1 MSPDSPPTPAA
12 PPARI
17 PARGIFTLACASA
30 VAWLASPQIGLA
42 VGLALGLIGLAH
54 WPAESKKLSR
64 LLIQSCVV
72 LLGFRMDLGHVARAG
87 VPGLLF
93 AAGTI
98 AGTFALGE
106 LLRRTLVIPA
116 RISTLICSGT
126 AICGGSAIAAVGAA
140 IRATGPELAVATG
153 TVFILNG
160 IALFLFPWLGHQLAL
175 DATQF
180 GTWAGVAIHD
190 VSSVVGA
197 ARAFAANSHDP
208 LDPHSASVET
218 TAAIVKLSRV
228 LWIVP
233 IAAIAAMLASRSK
246 GSDSHETES
255 SAAAWSPTQI
265 LPWFIILF
273 LLASL
278 ARTLLPSLA
287 TIEPQIRLLTAIGMS
302 LALFLI
308 GTGLT
313 RSALAKVGWKPM
325 LEAIVLWIAIAG
337 AALLV
342 VTRGGLA
349 DPATMTQRE
358 PARIAP
364 STR

>member
-1 MSPDSPPTPAA
+1 M
-12 PPARI
+12 
-17 PARGIFTLACASA
+17 LACAA
-30 VAWLASPQIGLA
+30 AIAWLASPQIALA
-42 VGLALGLIGLAH
+42 VGIALGLTGLSH
-54 WPAESKKLSR
+54 WASESKAISR
-64 LLIQSCVV
+64 LFIQACVV

-87 VPGLLF
+87 VPGLAF
-93 AAGTI
+93 AAATI

-106 LLRRTLVIPA
+106 VLRRVLVIPS

-140 IRATGPELAVATG
+140 IRASGPELAVATG
-153 TVFILNG
+153 TVFVLNG
-160 IALFLFPWLGHQLAL
+160 VALFLFPWLGHRLGL

-197 ARAFAANSHDP
+197 ARAFGA
-208 LDPHSASVET
+208 DPHHSSISHGASVEA
-218 TAAIVKLSRV
+218 TATVVKLSRV

-233 IAAIAAMLASRSK
+233 IAAIAGVLASRSK
-246 GSDSHETES
+246 DADTPDGSGSTS
-255 SAAAWSPTQI
+255 APGASRSAAAQPTAWSATQI

-278 ARTLLPSLA
+278 ARTLVPSLA
-287 TIEPQIRLLTAIGMS
+287 DIEPQIRLTTAIGMS

-313 RSALAKVGWKPM
+313 RAALAKVGWKPM
-325 LEAIVLWIAIAG
+325 LEAIILWIAIASI
-337 AALLV
+337 ALFV
-342 VTRGGLA
+342 VTRSDTA
-349 DPATMTQRE
+349 
-358 PARIAP
+358 
-364 STR
+364 

>member
-1 MSPDSPPTPAA
+1 M
-12 PPARI
+12 
-17 PARGIFTLACASA
+17 LACAAA

-42 VGLALGLIGLAH
+42 VGLALGLSGLSH
-54 WPAESKKLSR
+54 WPGESKKLSR
-64 LLIQSCVV
+64 LLIQTCVV
-72 LLGFRMDLGHVARAG
+72 LLGFRMDLGHIARAG
-87 VPGLLF
+87 APGLLF
-93 AAGTI
+93 AAATI

-106 LLRRTLVIPA
+106 VLRRSLVIPS

-140 IRATGPELAVATG
+140 IRASGPELAVATG

-160 IALFLFPWLGHQLAL
+160 VALFLFPWLGHQLGL

-197 ARAFAANSHDP
+197 ARAFAADSHG
-208 LDPHSASVET
+208 PHNPHIPHDASVEA
-218 TAAIVKLSRV
+218 TATVVKLSRV

-246 GSDSHETES
+246 SPDTSDTES
-255 SAAAWSPTQI
+255 SADTPSPAWSPTQI
-265 LPWFIILF
+265 LPWFIVLF

-287 TIEPQIRLLTAIGMS
+287 TIEPQIRLVTAIGMS

-308 GTGLT
+308 GAGLT
-313 RSALAKVGWKPM
+313 RAALAKVGWKPM
-325 LEAIVLWIAIAG
+325 LEAIILWIAIAG
-337 AALLV
+337 TALLV
-342 VTRGGLA
+342 VTRGGIA
-349 DPATMTQRE
+349 DATTTSPRESTPA
-358 PARIAP
+358 AS
-364 STR
+364 ST